1 MENKFINKKQT
12 EMVYWDMSKR
22 DYRDIESLTDGT
34 LNDISYIDIEEYYHK
49 LKIQNQPNSTEEWD
63 IVRVLDDKE
72 TDTQALAFKKGD
84 EIVIAYRGSQE
95 LKDWIDTDSN
105 YLVLNS

>member
-1 MENKFINKKQT
+1 MKLPIKNKLTDIS
-12 EMVYWDMSKR
+12 YWDMSK
-22 DYRDIESLTDGT
+22 
-34 LNDISYIDIEEYYHK
+34 ISYDNIEILTNNEVSDIQLMNKSQEYYK
-49 LKIQNQPNSTEEWD
+49 FEILVTPTRLEEWD

-95 LKDWIDTDSN
+95 MKDWIDTDAN
-105 YLVLNS
+105 Y

>member
-1 MENKFINKKQT
+1 MKVPLNNKLTDIS
-12 EMVYWDMSKR
+12 YCDMSKR
-22 DYRDIESLTDGT
+22 SYDNIEILTNYEVSDIQLM
-34 LNDISYIDIEEYYHK
+34 NNRQEYYK
-49 LKIQNQPNSTEEWD
+49 LEILVTTTSLEEWD

-95 LKDWIDTDSN
+95 MKDWIDTDSN
-105 YLVLNS
+105 YLVL